1 MRRPP
6 SIFTSLVRWF
16 TVAGTLILAAVSF
29 FVFRTFEQY
38 VTREQR
44 RMLAAR
50 VQDVVGELSAEE
62 EPLPERL
69 DRIRHALEHAGAG
82 PAHRNLGVAIRVGD
96 RRLLAAGVLP
106 PLETFPPP
114 VDDLSRL
121 AVVRYEPGDE
131 RHLLLTSTR
140 AVLGGEPYVI
150 DVSLDQT
157 ESLDELD
164 EALGQAPV
172 ALAVGAVFLGLAGAL
187 VARRAMR
194 PLERITAATR
204 AVDVRQ
210 LDQPLEAAQWPAE
223 LRALASAF
231 AQMQIRLRESFQRL
245 TQFSDD
251 LAHELRTPIGNLM
264 GAAEV
269 TLREKRE
276 ADEYRE
282 TLASM
287 LEESQ
292 RLRRMIEELLFL
304 ARAEQPER
312 ALDRTRLDA
321 RAEAAAV
328 VEFFSG
334 SAAEK
339 QIALTSE
346 GSASVFADRSLLRR
360 ALGNLVGNAI
370 EHTPAGGS
378 VRVVVSEIG
387 GATSFEVHDTGVGI
401 AREHLPRLFDRFYRV
416 DEARSRRP
424 EGTGLGLAIVRSIV
438 TLHGGEVSAAS
449 EPGRGSVFTM
459 RFPPASR
466 R

>member
-1 MRRPP
+1 VRRPP
-6 SIFTSLVRWF
+6 SIFISLVLWF

-44 RMLAAR
+44 RALAAR
-50 VQDVVGELSAEE
+50 VRDVAAELSADE
-62 EPLPERL
+62 EPLAERL
-69 DRIRHALEHAGAG
+69 DRIRQAVEHASAD
-82 PAHRNLGVAIRVGD
+82 PAHRSLGVAIRLGD
-96 RRLLAAGVLP
+96 RTLLAAGVVTP
-106 PLETFPPP
+106 RDAFPPP
-114 VDDLSRL
+114 AEDLSQL
-121 AVVRYEPGDE
+121 TVVRHEPDDE
-131 RHLLLTSTR
+131 RHLLLTSAR
-140 AVLGGEPYVI
+140 VVSGGKTYVV

-164 EALGQAPV
+164 DALGHAHL
-172 ALAVGAVFLGLAGAL
+172 ALAAGAVFLALAGAL

-194 PLERITAATR
+194 PLHRITAATKTL
-204 AVDVRQ
+204 DVGR

-223 LRALASAF
+223 LRALAGAF
-231 AQMQIRLRESFQRL
+231 AQMQVRLRESFQRL
-245 TQFSDD
+245 SQFSDD

-269 TLREKRE
+269 ALRERRGE
-276 ADEYRE
+276 DEYRE

-304 ARAEQPER
+304 ARAEQPEQ

-321 RAEAAAV
+321 REEAAAV
-328 VEFFSG
+328 VEFFS
-334 SAAEK
+334 SLAEEK
-339 QIALTSE
+339 RVALTSE

-360 ALGNLVGNAI
+360 ALSNLVGNAL

-378 VRVVVSEIG
+378 VRVVVADAGE
-387 GATSFEVHDTGVGI
+387 ATTIAVHDTGVGI
-401 AREHLPRLFDRFYRV
+401 ESRHLPRVFDRFYRV
-416 DEARSRRP
+416 DEARSQHSQ
-424 EGTGLGLAIVRSIV
+424 GTGLGLSIVRSIV
-438 TLHGGEVSAAS
+438 TLHGGTVTVSS

-466 R
+466 T